1 LHNVNRK
8 IFGLGKNLIK
18 HELISGSLFIFVGFF
33 ISSILSFILNLFLVR
48 SFTASDYG
56 SYASLL
62 SLFVL
67 LGVPAQ
73 SLTTV
78 IVRFATDYF
87 AKNKLDESKTL
98 YLRLLLFTTILS
110 FFLFLGFVIFS
121 VPISDFLHLDSSWYI
136 ILTGFIISVGYLGIA
151 NTAFLQSLLKF
162 PLISFLAVIGGVLR
176 TTIGVL
182 LVFLGFKV
190 FGALWAILA
199 AFLFPF
205 LYTFIPLRFLITR
218 KKSKDIKFPT
228 REIIGYAFPT
238 SIAILS
244 LNSFVTT
251 DVILVKHFFNAHDA
265 GLYGGL
271 SLVGKAIF
279 YFTGPVSSVMFPLL
293 IKRHSLGQN
302 FNSLFYL
309 ALIIVIIPSTAI
321 VIFYFLFPSYSIN
334 FFLGGREYLKMSPY
348 LGIYGFLIIIFSLLN
363 VCVNFFLSLKKTGI
377 FISVGLGAILQII
390 LITLFHKTFFH
401 VIGASLVSSVLVLI
415 TILIYY
421 FKEYGSF
428 RKIKETAAF
437 INNLKY

>member
-1 LHNVNRK
+1 MK
-8 IFGLGKNLIK
+8 KKLIYLVK
-18 HELISGSLFIFVGFF
+18 KFITHELISGSLFVFIGFF

-48 SFTASDYG
+48 SFSASDYG

-87 AKNKLDESKTL
+87 AKDKLDESKTL
-98 YLRLLLFTTILS
+98 YLRLLLFATILS
-110 FFLFLGFVIFS
+110 IFVFLGFAIFS
-121 VPISDFLHLDSSWYI
+121 APIKDFLHLDNIWYV
-136 ILTGFIISVGYLGIA
+136 ILTGFIISVGYLSIV

-162 PLISFLAVIGGVLR
+162 PLISVLSVTGGVLR
-176 TTIGVL
+176 TTTGVL
-182 LVFLGFKV
+182 LVLLGFKV
-190 FGALWAILA
+190 FGALCAILV

-205 LYTFIPLRFLITR
+205 LFTFIPLSFLITR
-218 KKSKDIKFPT
+218 KKSKDIIFPT
-228 REIIGYAFPT
+228 REIIRYAFPT

-251 DVILVKHFFNAHDA
+251 DVILVKHFFSAHDA

-271 SLVGKAIF
+271 SLIGKVIF

-293 IKRHSLGQN
+293 IKRHNLGQN
-302 FNSLFYL
+302 FNTLFYL
-309 ALIIVIIPSTAI
+309 ALVIVIVPSMAI
-321 VIFYFLFPSYSIN
+321 VIFYFLFPLYSIN
-334 FFLGGREYLKMSPY
+334 LFLGGKEYLKISPY
-348 LGIYGFLIIIFSLLN
+348 LGVYGVLVVIFSMLN
-363 VCVNFFLSLKKTGI
+363 VCVNFFLSLKKTDI
-377 FISVGLGAILQII
+377 FIVVGLGAIIQII
-390 LITLFHKTFFH
+390 LISLFHKTFSH
-401 VIGASLVSSVLVLI
+401 VIGASLISSMLVLI
-415 TILIYY
+415 VLLIYY

-428 RKIKETAAF
+428 RKIKETVSL